1 MRSLV
6 SIVIPVYNVIA
17 NLDRAVQSVIHQ
29 TYSNWELILIDD
41 GSTDGSGEVCEK
53 YEKSYPQIHV
63 VHQRN
68 KGVSAA
74 RNIGINVAKGEFLTF
89 VDSDD
94 YISSQF
100 IERLVQEVDLYDII
114 IGGYHL
120 MDEYG
125 TERKKQIFP
134 LNNYVIYEHR
144 RQVLDDFRQG
154 RFNYIWGRIFS
165 SKIIKDN
172 KIKFD
177 ENIKFAEDTIFMIDV
192 LNVSKS
198 VKFIRD
204 ADYFYVKYSKNTL
217 STVPL
222 SIELFNQIDESN
234 ELVFHS
240 LRKLLGNIHAKKA
253 VAFHVGILYKE
264 YLNLIFQQPEVNWT
278 LIRFMYSQSWFKY
291 GSSGVPVGKIRGRNA
306 R

>member
-154 RFNYIWGRIFS
+154 RF
-165 SKIIKDN
+165 
-172 KIKFD
+172 
-177 ENIKFAEDTIFMIDV
+177 
-192 LNVSKS
+192 
-198 VKFIRD
+198 
-204 ADYFYVKYSKNTL
+204 
-217 STVPL
+217 
-222 SIELFNQIDESN
+222 
-234 ELVFHS
+234 
-240 LRKLLGNIHAKKA
+240 
-253 VAFHVGILYKE
+253 KE
-264 YLNLIFQQPEVNWT
+264 T
-278 LIRFMYSQSWFKY
+278 LI
-291 GSSGVPVGKIRGRNA
+291 
-306 R
+306 